1 MEALSAFELWA
12 KTGEAANRWHALPY
26 HLLDVAACAEVLW
39 DTFPPG
45 LRDHVCSWMGLESSE
60 AASTLAFLAGSH
72 DIGKANRFFQAKARD
87 HRARLEQ
94 WNLSGAHE
102 PCGHGQ
108 ATCAIL
114 KSWLMKRGHCGQLSA
129 AGISAAIGGHH
140 GSFFANFHLSVLEV
154 NSDPW
159 ATVTD
164 ELLTSLAELLPVDL
178 SNLGDSSLGPF
189 VAWLAGYVSVSDWIG
204 SHQRMVTFESERREL
219 AEYLGQARIR
229 ARDLVASLGFFS
241 PSTGVPLKTE
251 ELLPAGL
258 EPNPMQQIAVES
270 RARHVRLTIIEAP
283 TGEGK
288 TEAALLLADERR
300 AAGRGLFVALPTMA
314 TANGLLDR
322 IDLYL
327 NRAYGEDARR
337 ARLLHGGAWLFDRF
351 GEKVSDPGDPDEDS
365 VVEDWFS
372 GGKRGLLDHVG
383 VGTVDQVLLAGLSTK
398 HFFVRLFG
406 LAGKTV
412 IIDEVHAYDVYM
424 TGILE
429 VVLAWLKA
437 LDCQV
442 ILLSATLPSAR
453 RNQLLQAWGA
463 SSVAQSHYPRL
474 TTITQAEKVYSESF
488 TVRPRKLLRV
498 QPWRFSEE
506 QQLEAAVGSLMTAAR
521 ETNGFSVL
529 IVNSVRRAQEAYRC
543 ALAHSLAKEVEVCVF
558 HARFTRTDR
567 QVKEA
572 LTLEKF
578 GKHAQRG
585 EPRLLIATQVVE
597 QSLDLDFD
605 YMVSDL
611 APVDLL
617 IQRAGRLHRHA
628 RDQFGTLLGP
638 SETDM
643 RADPELLVLT
653 AEGQA
658 DGSNSLRSAVYASAV
673 LAATQEWLGEGQEIR
688 EPADVERAI
697 ESVYG
702 KLDSRNQVRG
712 IDAWESFIAQFDRDS
727 RKAAKAAQDA
737 VIKHPTDDEPVS
749 LYVNRLS
756 EDIDGHQHALAAKT
770 RLEELPS
777 IEIVIWPMTKPI
789 PDSPLSLDQKRDF
802 VLNAVRVSVPTLLLQ
817 EIEALP
823 QPEAWRKVR
832 ALKGARLGRVDENGI
847 FETAKHRFRY
857 SSDMGLNWE
866 KRDA

>member
-1 MEALSAFELWA
+1 MEVLSAFELWA
-12 KTGEAANRWHALPY
+12 KTGETSNRWHALPY
-26 HLLDVAACAEVLW
+26 HLLDVAACAEALW
-39 DTFPPG
+39 DTLPPG

-60 AASTLAFLAGSH
+60 AVSTLAFLAGSH

-94 WNLSGAHE
+94 WNLSGADE
-102 PCGHGQ
+102 PYGHGQ
-108 ATCAIL
+108 ATYAIL
-114 KSWLMKRGHCGQLSA
+114 KSWLKHRGYCGQLPA

-140 GSFFANFHLSVLEV
+140 GSFFANFHLSALEV
-154 NSDPW
+154 NSEPW

-178 SNLGDSSLGPF
+178 SKLGDSSLRPF

-204 SHQRMVTFESERREL
+204 SHERMVTFESEPRVL
-219 AEYLGQARIR
+219 AEYLDQAQIR
-229 ARDLVASLGFFS
+229 ARELVASLGFFS

-251 ELLPAGL
+251 EVLPAGSG
-258 EPNPMQQIAVES
+258 PNPMQQIAVES
-270 RARHVRLTIIEAP
+270 RARHARLTIIEAP

-300 AAGRGLFVALPTMA
+300 ATGRGLFVALPTMA
-314 TANGLLDR
+314 TANGLLAR
-322 IDLYL
+322 IDFYL
-327 NRAYGEDARR
+327 SLAYGENARR

-383 VGTVDQVLLAGLSTK
+383 VGTVDQVLLAGLNTK

-412 IIDEVHAYDVYM
+412 VIDEVHAYDVYM

-463 SSVAQSHYPRL
+463 KSVAESHYPRL
-474 TTITQAEKVYSESF
+474 TTITQTEKVYTESF
-488 TVRPRKLLRV
+488 TVRPRKPLKV
-498 QPWRFSEE
+498 QPWRLSEE
-506 QQLEAAVGSLMTAAR
+506 QQLEAAVGSLMNAAR
-521 ETNGFSVL
+521 ATNGSSVL
-529 IVNSVRRAQEAYRC
+529 IVNSVKRAQEAYRC

-567 QVKEA
+567 HVKEA

-617 IQRAGRLHRHA
+617 IQRAGRLHRHV
-628 RDQFGTLLGP
+628 RDLRGTLLAPG
-638 SETDM
+638 ETDS
-643 RADPELLVLT
+643 RPDPELLVLID
-653 AEGQA
+653 EVQSE
-658 DGSNSLRSAVYASAV
+658 GSNPLKNSVYSPAV
-673 LAATQEWLGEGQEIR
+673 LAVTQLWLGEGQEIR
-688 EPADVERAI
+688 EPVDVETAI

-702 KLDSRNQVRG
+702 QFDSHDQVSG
-712 IDAWESFIAQFDRDS
+712 IDVWESFIAQFDRDA

-749 LYVNRLS
+749 LHVNRLS

-789 PDSPLSLDQKRDF
+789 PNSPLSLDQKRELF
-802 VLNAVRVSVPTLLLQ
+802 LNAVRVSVPTLLLQ

-823 QPEAWRKVR
+823 QPETWRKVR
-832 ALKGARLGRVDENGI
+832 ALRGARLGRVDDHGI

-857 SSDMGLNWE
+857 SSDIGLTWE